1 MFWSKKILLLHR
13 CSCVLVL
20 EKKKKDIKKRRIPL
34 YKTKNVEI
42 NGYHLLQ
49 GLLSIRKL
57 NSVQGILRGHCQE
70 PLCCESTEFWNS
82 GKQISAG
89 FPTEKL
95 AVSSFSLFSL
105 SRHCRSLSSAT
116 SHLILGVI
124 KPRTQVQK
132 ILHQELEPW
141 EQSADFNFQTWKS

>member
-1 MFWSKKILLLHR
+1 MYWFW
-13 CSCVLVL
+13 
-20 EKKKKDIKKRRIPL
+20 KKKDIKKGRISL
-34 YKTKNVEI
+34 YKTKNIETKNIEI

-57 NSVQGILRGHCQE
+57 NSVQGTLRGHCQE

-95 AVSSFSLFSL
+95 AVRSFSLFSL
-105 SRHCRSLSSAT
+105 SSHCRSLSSAT

-124 KPRTQVQK
+124 KPHTQAQK
-132 ILHQELEPW
+132 FFLLHAKQ
-141 EQSADFNFQTWKS
+141 KSTSYKQACRLC